1 VLLWVVSCATKP
13 QTLLLPSVPGPAASV
28 TRDEV
33 LAIAG
38 AYSRMEWQPAAHH
51 AFHGLDSK
59 GIRVD
64 TPDAGFRLLGKTGWW
79 KPGRVEMGMPY
90 KWGGFDTPASF
101 QAGLTAGK
109 YAGDIHSAQ
118 KRRLLDAA
126 VSEQAAGI
134 DCSGF
139 ISRCWRLDRA
149 YSTREMGQLTEPI
162 GWDELRPGDIL
173 NAYNRHV
180 VMFVSWDADGKNL
193 HTFEAGTF
201 PDWKVGP
208 KRIPIK
214 LLKDQNFQPLRYRQI
229 RDTPPP
235 RVAENPTRAM
245 EE

>member
-1 VLLWVVSCATKP
+1 MLASCATTQ
-13 QTLLLPSVPGPAASV
+13 QTLRVPSVPGPATSV

-33 LAIAG
+33 LAIAA
-38 AYSRMEWQPAAHH
+38 AYSEMRWQPAARH
-51 AFHGLDSK
+51 AFHGIDAK
-59 GIRVD
+59 GIRID
-64 TPDAGFRLLGKTGWW
+64 TPDADFRLTGKTGWW

-101 QAGLTAGK
+101 QAGLTEGK
-109 YAGDIHSAQ
+109 FAGDIHSPE

-126 VSEQAAGI
+126 VSERAVGI

-139 ISRCWRLDRA
+139 ISRCWRLDRS
-149 YSTREMGQLTEPI
+149 YSTREMGPLTEPI
-162 GWDELRPGDIL
+162 SWDELRPGDIL

-180 VMFVSWDADGKNL
+180 VLFVSRDADGKNL

-201 PDWKVGP
+201 PDWKVSP

-214 LLKDQNFQPLRYRQI
+214 LLKNQNFQPLRYRQI
-229 RDTPPP
+229 RDAPPL

-245 EE
+245 AD